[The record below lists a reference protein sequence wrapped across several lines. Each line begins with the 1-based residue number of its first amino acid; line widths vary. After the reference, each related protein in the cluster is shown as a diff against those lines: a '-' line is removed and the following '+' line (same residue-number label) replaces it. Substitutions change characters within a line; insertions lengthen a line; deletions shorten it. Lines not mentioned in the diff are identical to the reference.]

1 MNKVILMGRLT
12 SDPEVRYSQ
21 GAEGTAVSRYSLAVN
36 RSYKRDDEPN
46 ADFIN
51 VVAFG
56 KRGEFAGKYF
66 KKGQLVAVVGELRV
80 NSYTD
85 KDGNK
90 RWSTDVISTEQ
101 HFAGGKTEETEE
113 TEEKPLPEQN
123 NVIYGAF
130 PQAPANPY
138 ANSPIAQD
146 DPFAGSQG
154 FMPIDNG
161 LEGEEDLPF

>member
-12 SDPEVRYSQ
+12 RDPEVRYSQ
-21 GAEGTAVSRYSLAVN
+21 GAQGTAVSRYSLAVN
-36 RSYKRDDEPN
+36 RSYKREGEPE

-51 VVAFG
+51 IVAFG

-66 KKGQLVAVVGELRV
+66 KKGMMVAVAGELRI
-80 NSYTD
+80 SSFTD

-90 RWSTDVISTEQ
+90 RWSTDVMVTDQ
-101 HFAGGKTEETEE
+101 YFAGGKREDEGTDK
-113 TEEKPLPEQN
+113 EEK
-123 NVIYGAF
+123 GAF

-146 DPFAGSQG
+146 NPFASGNG
-154 FMPIDNG
+154 FMPIDNEI
-161 LEGEEDLPF
+161 EGDDDLPF